1 MNINDIWTKTDDGF
15 CAEIS
20 QFNGE
25 SFISLPDGSR
35 TAINL
40 FQPHKDNENDITHWT
55 LNQYGKTYT
64 LFND

>member
-20 QFNGE
+20 QFNGMT
-25 SFISLPDGSR
+25 FLTLPDGTR
-35 TAINL
+35 VAINM
-40 FQPHKDNENDITHWT
+40 FQRHIDCENEVTHWT
-55 LNQYGKTYT
+55 LTRYGKTYT